1 MSKPMEWDRSLDN
14 PKQKKSRPTKGSSKA
29 RTGSFPTKI
38 QREQKKRADAYKSAA
53 ESIWKQGKGGS

>member
-1 MSKPMEWDRSLDN
+1 MSKVMDWDRSQDN
-14 PKQKKSRPTKGSSKA
+14 PNQKKSRPTKGSSKA